1 MRGKNRGGR
10 TAWVILGL
18 AATSARA
25 DWVQT
30 TGLEVAL
37 LEGIAGRGDLVLAGG
52 AGSLF
57 RSEDG
62 GETWTAATQ
71 GLPPGTRISEF
82 AFIGGRVLASG
93 PFAGLFQSEDD
104 GLTWTRL
111 IGRLPDDTVAQ
122 FYVDGKD
129 VYAVNNRSL
138 WVSANRG
145 DSWTEIPVPDS
156 PAAFTIHEG
165 VFFIGSGNGLGVM
178 RSFNRGEDWEFADN
192 GLPFDIYDKFTA
204 TDTALFV
211 AGQGGVFRTTDFGD
225 AWIDAGSSIS
235 GGPRPVAIVAQ
246 GSVLYLAGGSPDHI
260 HRSFDDGQT
269 WEPASS
275 GLPRGARLRPSGL
288 DVLAERLL
296 LATNQGVYRSTDGG
310 DAWGVSNRGM
320 IGATMQALS
329 GAGKT
334 LLGAAAVSHPIFR
347 SKDGGETWKTG
358 DEGLPSGDNDLPQY
372 FSLGAFKRGKA
383 LVGTDRYGMFATV
396 DSGRT
401 WSADNAGY
409 PQYNGT
415 AGNQYREAEAIV
427 RTDEHI
433 FVGTGYGTEFFN
445 GRFNISGGGVWRR
458 AEGGGSWTGVNN
470 GFPIIAR
477 NLFNEPVYAP
487 VNAMYADRNVVL
499 ASTFTRG
506 IFRSTNA
513 GGNWAASNNGL
524 PRDNNGFPPEFGG
537 FVKTEG
543 DILGAA
549 MSFAFGSGGE
559 GVFRSSDRGLSW
571 TRSDSGIPAGRSVL
585 SIAAHAG
592 RLYATVWSV
601 REPQDLNGVYVS
613 EDGGFTWTRTAGLD
627 GVVLNDLA
635 SNRRGLF
642 VGTRA
647 AGVWR
652 YAGE

>member
-1 MRGKNRGGR
+1 MRSGNRWGR
-10 TAWVILGL
+10 TTGLMLGL
-18 AATSARA
+18 AATGARA

-30 TGLEVAL
+30 AGPEVAL
-37 LEGIAGRGDLVLAGG
+37 LEGIAARGDLVLAGG
-52 AGSLF
+52 AGGLF

-62 GETWTAATQ
+62 GQTWMATTQ
-71 GLPPGTRISEF
+71 GLPPNTRISEF
-82 AFIGGRVLASG
+82 AFIGGRILASG

-111 IGRLPDDTVAQ
+111 VGRLPNDTVVQ
-122 FYVDGKD
+122 FHVDGAD

-165 VFFIGSGNGLGVM
+165 VFFIGSGNGLGVL
-178 RSFNRGEDWEFADN
+178 RSFNRGENWEFADD
-192 GLPFDIYDKFTA
+192 GLPFDLYEQFTA

-211 AGQGGVFRTTDFGD
+211 AGRSGVFRTTDSGD
-225 AWIDAGSSIS
+225 AWIDAGSGIT
-235 GGPRPVAIVAQ
+235 GGPRPVSILAQ
-246 GSVLYLAGGSPDHI
+246 GSVLYLAGGNPDHV
-260 HRSFDDGQT
+260 HRSFDDGRT

-275 GLPRGARLRPSGL
+275 GVPRGARLRPSGL
-288 DVLAERLL
+288 AVDADRLL

-320 IGATMQALS
+320 IGATMRALS

-334 LLGAAAVSHPIFR
+334 LLGAAAVAHPVFR

-372 FSLGAFKRGKA
+372 FSVAAFKRGEA
-383 LVGTDRYGMFATV
+383 LIGTDRYGMFVSA

-401 WSADNAGY
+401 WSPDNAGY

-415 AGNQYREAEAIV
+415 AGNQFREAEAIA
-427 RTDEHI
+427 RNNEHI

-458 AEGGGSWTGVNN
+458 AEGGGTWTGVNN

-499 ASTFTRG
+499 VSTFTRG
-506 IFRSTNA
+506 VFRSTND
-513 GGNWAASNNGL
+513 GGSWAASNDGL
-524 PRDNNGFPPEFGG
+524 PRDTNGFLPEFGG
-537 FVKTEG
+537 FVKVEG
-543 DILGAA
+543 DLLGAA

-559 GVFRSSDRGLSW
+559 GVFRSRDRGLSW
-571 TRSDSGIPAGRSVL
+571 ARSDSGIPAGRSVL
-585 SIAAHAG
+585 SIVEHEGGIYAA
-592 RLYATVWSV
+592 VWSS
-601 REPQDLNGVYVS
+601 REPLAQNGVYVS
-613 EDGGFTWTRTAGLD
+613 EDGGFNWTRTDGLD
-627 GVVLNDLA
+627 GVILNDLA

-642 VGTRA
+642 IGTRA

-652 YAGE
+652 YAGK